1 MSGSRHVVVV
11 GGGLAGIAAALDC
24 ADGGCEVTLVEAR
37 AQLGGLTHS
46 FQRGGLWV
54 DNGQHVFLRCC
65 TSYLWLLDRL
75 GVADRVHMQDRLD
88 VPVRSGAQPGTA
100 RLRRDALP
108 APLHLLRS
116 LVTYRW
122 LTLAD
127 RVRVMRAAL
136 ALGRVD
142 RGDPAVDTRSFAGWL
157 TEHGQSDR
165 AVEAVWDLI
174 GVATLNARAD
184 AASLAL
190 AATVFQLGLLD
201 ARDAAD
207 IGWAAVPLQELH
219 GDAAARALT
228 AAGVRVVTRA
238 RVERVDPS
246 PGGATV
252 RLSGR
257 PDDDGDATEETVGAD
272 EVVLAVPPG
281 AVERLLPPGLLG
293 APRGWARAL
302 GSSPIVNVHLVL
314 DRTVLDEPFVAAV
327 DSPLQWVF
335 DRTSQAGIAPGD
347 GRQYVAV
354 SLSAADDLVGQRVE
368 QLRDWVLPHIGRI
381 LPRMTSAEVLDFFV
395 TREPHATFRPAPGSG
410 RHRPTTT
417 TGAPA
422 VRLAGAWTA
431 TGWPATMEGAVRSG
445 RAAAADVLGGAPSAA
460 PRPADVT
467 PGVLGSP
474 PSGAGSGP
482 RDQHPPR
489 PRIGAR

>member
-1 MSGSRHVVVV
+1 MV
-11 GGGLAGIAAALDC
+11 GGGLAGIAAALEC
-24 ADGGCEVTLVEAR
+24 ADGGCEVTLVESR

-46 FQRGGLWV
+46 FRRAGLWV

-75 GVADRVHMQDRLD
+75 GVASLVHVQHRLD
-88 VPVRSGAQPGTA
+88 VPVRSGAGPGTA

-116 LVTYRW
+116 LATYRP
-122 LTLAD
+122 LTPAD

-142 RGDPAVDTRSFAGWL
+142 RSDPAVDDRAFADWL
-157 TEHGQSDR
+157 TEHGQSAR

-201 ARDAAD
+201 AKDAAD
-207 IGWAAVPLQELH
+207 IGWATVPLQELH
-219 GDAAARALT
+219 GEAATRALA
-228 AAGVRVVTRA
+228 AAGVRVCTRA
-238 RVERVDPS
+238 RAERVDPGPS
-246 PGGATV
+246 GATV
-252 RLSGR
+252 RVSRR
-257 PDDDGDATEETVGAD
+257 PDDGGAVTEQVVDAD
-272 EVVLAVPPG
+272 DVVLAVPPG
-281 AVERLLPPGLLG
+281 VVERVVPPGVLGLPPG
-293 APRGWARAL
+293 WVRAL

-335 DRTSQAGIAPGD
+335 DRTSQAGIMPGD

-354 SLSAADDLVGQRVE
+354 SLSAADGLVGQRVE
-368 QLRDWVLPHIGRI
+368 QLRDWVLPHIRRI
-381 LPRMTSAEVLDFFV
+381 LPGMASAGLLDLFV

-410 RHRPTTT
+410 RHRPGTTT
-417 TGAPA
+417 DVPT

-445 RAAAADVLGGAPSAA
+445 RAAAADVLGGAPS
-460 PRPADVT
+460 T
-467 PGVLGSP
+467 PNVGP
-474 PSGAGSGP
+474 PSVDVSAPGDPPPDAGPGP
-482 RDQHPPR
+482 RDQRPPR